1 MCHMITINPL
11 KSFVFTFICCPNN
24 KQDTSNEDLHKWYIL
39 SKKTH
44 FMKVFLTM
52 YNRIKAFINNMDTF
66 HLFKTSQNV

>member
-1 MCHMITINPL
+1 MCHMIINPL
-11 KSFVFTFICCPNN
+11 KSFVFTRFICCPNN
-24 KQDTSNEDLHKWYIL
+24 KQDTSNEELHKRYIL